1 MGFTTTI
8 FSTLLIFYL
17 VSIKLIIILV
27 IICRLVYQNNSNYL
41 LLIMTMYLYSASTLI
56 DIITLLNYLDLF
68 ILYNVFLRTLR
79 NIKASNTAFIKE
91 QAINSKLVST

>member
-1 MGFTTTI
+1 
-8 FSTLLIFYL
+8 
-17 VSIKLIIILV
+17 
-27 IICRLVYQNNSNYL
+27 
-41 LLIMTMYLYSASTLI
+41 MTMYLYSASALI